1 MPASALQKDDSLK
14 ADDALSIVRDYF
26 ADKDPFRLVLV
37 FGSAAT
43 GAFKAHSDV
52 DVAIA
57 GTSAIDAETLLDTQA
72 DLAEKLGRPV
82 DLIDLAR
89 VDGLI
94 LHRIMTQGRRVKTD
108 PSLFVRFQ
116 AKALGWKEDFL
127 PLLQKMRDARITRF
141 TNGS

>member
-1 MPASALQKDDSLK
+1 MRASTLRTDDSLK

-26 ADKDPFRLVLV
+26 ADRDSFRLVLV

-43 GAFKAHSDV
+43 GALRAHSDV

-57 GTSAIDAETLLDTQA
+57 GASAFDAETLLDTQA
-72 DLAEKLGRPV
+72 ALAEKLGRSV

-116 AKALGWKEDFL
+116 SKALGWKEDFL
-127 PLLQKMRDARITRF
+127 PLLQRMREARIARF